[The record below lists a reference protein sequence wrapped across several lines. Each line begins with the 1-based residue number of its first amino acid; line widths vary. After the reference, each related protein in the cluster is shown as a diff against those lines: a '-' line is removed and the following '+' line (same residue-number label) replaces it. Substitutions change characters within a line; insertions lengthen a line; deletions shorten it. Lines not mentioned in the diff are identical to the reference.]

1 LYVSL
6 PANLSVRSIPG
17 GFIDFTMSSGV
28 PWGALAQE
36 QALLTSI
43 ETHADGK
50 EAGPHHQKEEAGD
63 SASDSDDNL
72 KREEEVAELA
82 RTFTQASVKNMDGQ
96 YINPFLGSEDPLLDP
111 NSGKFSAK
119 AWVKT
124 LVSIKS
130 RDPERYPERTAGIA
144 YR

>member
-1 LYVSL
+1 LEASITL
-6 PANLSVRSIPG
+6 PIALEITMTSAAPG
-17 GFIDFTMSSGV
+17 GPLT
-28 PWGALAQE
+28 QE
-36 QALLTSI
+36 RALLTTI
-43 ETHADGK
+43 EMRADGK
-50 EAGPHHQKEEAGD
+50 EAGLHRQQAAAGD
-63 SASDSDDNL
+63 SASGSDDNL

-82 RTFTQASVKNMDGQ
+82 RSFTQASVKNKDGQ
-96 YINPFLGSEDPLLDP
+96 HINPFLGSEDPLLDP

-130 RDPERYPERTAGIA
+130 RNPERYPERTAGVS